1 MEAREEEDPGSEI
14 GGYLE
19 TSEGDSKGL
28 TAADRFG
35 GDDQPSVEGTSE
47 PSTSAPKHPT
57 NKQSKDV
64 YIRSFMFTRYDR
76 YNICS
81 VLGKTHL
88 GAKCDFEIWAFKVFS
103 LDMKNTP

>member
-1 MEAREEEDPGSEI
+1 MEAREEDPGREI

-19 TSEGDSKGL
+19 TSEGDSKEL
-28 TAADRFG
+28 TADRLG
-35 GDDQPSVEGTSE
+35 GNDQPSVEGISE

-76 YNICS
+76 YNL
-81 VLGKTHL
+81 VLL
-88 GAKCDFEIWAFKVFS
+88 YSF
-103 LDMKNTP
+103 L

>member
-1 MEAREEEDPGSEI
+1 MEAREEDPGSEI

-19 TSEGDSKGL
+19 TSEGDSKEL

-35 GDDQPSVEGTSE
+35 GNDQPSVEGISE

-76 YNICS
+76 YNI
-81 VLGKTHL
+81 VLL
-88 GAKCDFEIWAFKVFS
+88 YSF
-103 LDMKNTP
+103 L